1 MVVKD
6 KNVTDQIDD
15 KGSSKIISMIK
26 FLVHPL
32 AENMKY
38 FAEKKKY
45 FLIEMNN
52 YFIMKNL
59 MEILR

>member
-26 FLVHPL
+26 FLVQPL
-32 AENMKY
+32 VYNVKE
-38 FAEKKKY
+38 FAEKINT
-45 FLIEMNN
+45 F
-52 YFIMKNL
+52 
-59 MEILR
+59 